1 MRHLKDGDLLRPSIE
16 KLSCLFE
23 VADKIDEAKHT
34 CFQVIELINSLEI
47 NSDLKKSY
55 RNIDEELTNMI
66 LKSAL
71 KLEDPDA
78 VLPLSQALTKTI
90 QFFYYKNNSGTAL
103 AKLLLLGSS
112 LLSWT
117 PKDKLIVEEKMK
129 FINELL
135 EEMQNLDGS
144 SIKVK
149 SLVLASFLC
158 DIGKCYRNM
167 NDNALALTNFQLAIN
182 LI

>member
-16 KLSCLFE
+16 KLNCLFE

-90 QFFYYKNNSGTAL
+90 NFFML
-103 AKLLLLGSS
+103 
-112 LLSWT
+112 
-117 PKDKLIVEEKMK
+117 KM
-129 FINELL
+129 ILN
-135 EEMQNLDGS
+135 QP
-144 SIKVK
+144 
-149 SLVLASFLC
+149 
-158 DIGKCYRNM
+158 
-167 NDNALALTNFQLAIN
+167 
-182 LI
+182 